1 MDLHN
6 DEFGHD
12 STAFETQDG
21 VTGSHADS
29 AAAPMMRPKPDGH
42 SDPMGEAGWFLER
55 ERESR
60 GESLEQVGDAIGIH
74 PYHLEAIE
82 FGDMTRMP
90 PRLEA
95 LEMISAYAH
104 YLGFDPEPLV
114 IHYVQHLPA
123 PTLAPMQAH
132 PADPAPLSSAKVLF
146 FGRMPKL
153 HAFKFDLSKI
163 NLSSINMSKV
173 PGGAGG
179 VIAGC
184 AGALMLFM
192 TASWMM
198 SPTEAVTGP
207 QVAEQAAPAMPEKTT
222 DTATAEVTTT
232 DEKLADEQTATID
245 APPVMAD
252 PAPALDEGSG
262 VDGLGAFIAEQVP
275 EQGKA
280 PAGKAKTPA
289 ASLPQLAYA
298 GDDVAQGPNG
308 VIYGASNSNAR
319 VILKAKAGVWVRI
332 EDSRGNVVMTQM
344 FRAGDTYQVPDKPGM
359 VVIARDGGLLTYSV
373 DGVDKGLLGAPG
385 EILVG
390 RSLDVNSFKS

>member
-1 MDLHN
+1 MDLH
-6 DEFGHD
+6 DQDFGHE
-12 STAFETQDG
+12 TAAYEAHDG
-21 VTGSHADS
+21 G
-29 AAAPMMRPKPDGH
+29 AAAGHQEHAMRPKPD
-42 SDPMGEAGWFLER
+42 SNMDPMGEAGWFLQL

-60 GESLEQVGDAIGIH
+60 GETLEEVGDIIGIH

-95 LEMISAYAH
+95 LEMISAYAQ

-114 IHYVQHLPA
+114 IHYVQHLPQ
-123 PTLAPMQAH
+123 PSLAPLHAH

-153 HAFKFDLSKI
+153 PNLKIDLSK
-163 NLSSINMSKV
+163 LTLAKV

-179 VIAGC
+179 VIASC
-184 AGALMLFM
+184 AGALILFM

-198 SPTEAVTGP
+198 SPAEVATTP
-207 QVAEQAAPAMPEKTT
+207 QVAEQAAPAMPEQTT
-222 DTATAEVTTT
+222 ASADVKVT
-232 DEKLADEQTATID
+232 DEKLADDQTATID
-245 APPVMAD
+245 APPEMAD
-252 PAPALDEGSG
+252 PAPALDEGGG

-275 EQGKA
+275 EQGA
-280 PAGKAKTPA
+280 AAGKVKTPA
-289 ASLPQLAYA
+289 APAAPANELQLAYA

-308 VIYGASNSNAR
+308 MIYGASNKNAR

-332 EDSRGNVVMTQM
+332 EDARGNVVMTQLLK
-344 FRAGDTYQVPDKPGM
+344 AGDIYQVPDKQGL
-359 VVIARDGGLLTYSV
+359 VVIARDGGLLSYSV
-373 DGVDKGLLGAPG
+373 DGKDKGLLGAPG

-390 RSLDVNSFKS
+390 HPLDVSSLKG

>member
-1 MDLHN
+1 MDLH
-6 DEFGHD
+6 DQDFGHD
-12 STAFETQDG
+12 TAGYEAHDQHAETAHA
-21 VTGSHADS
+21 GSQ
-29 AAAPMMRPKPDGH
+29 MRPKPDGH
-42 SDPMGEAGWFLER
+42 MDPMGEAGWFLQR

-60 GESLEQVGDAIGIH
+60 GESLDDVGDTIGIH

-90 PRLEA
+90 PRIEA
-95 LEMISAYAH
+95 LEMISAYAQ

-114 IHYVQHLPA
+114 IHYVQHLPVPAMA
-123 PTLAPMQAH
+123 PRQSH

-153 HAFKFDLSKI
+153 PALNMDLSKI
-163 NLSSINMSKV
+163 RMPKV

-179 VIAGC
+179 IVASC
-184 AGALMLFM
+184 AGALILFM

-198 SPTEAVTGP
+198 SPAENAAMP
-207 QVAEQAAPAMPEKTT
+207 QIAEQAAPVMPEKTVT
-222 DTATAEVTTT
+222 TAAAEVQVTE
-232 DEKLADEQTATID
+232 EKLADDQTATI
-245 APPVMAD
+245 AMAD
-252 PAPALDEGSG
+252 PAPALDEGSN

-275 EQGKA
+275 DQTGSQPSQPKAAATGKA
-280 PAGKAKTPA
+280 SET
-289 ASLPQLAYA
+289 QLAYA

-308 VIYGASNSNAR
+308 MIYGASNANAR

-332 EDSRGNVVMTQM
+332 EDAQGNVVMTQLLK
-344 FRAGDTYQVPDKPGM
+344 AGDIYQVPDKPGL

-373 DGVDKGLLGAPG
+373 DGKDRGLLGAPG

-390 RSLDVNSFKS
+390 RSLDVNSLKT